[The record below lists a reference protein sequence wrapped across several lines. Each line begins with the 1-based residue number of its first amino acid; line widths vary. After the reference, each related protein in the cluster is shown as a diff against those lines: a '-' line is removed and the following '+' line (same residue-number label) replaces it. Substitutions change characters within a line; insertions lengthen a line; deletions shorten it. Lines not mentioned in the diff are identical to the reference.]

1 VAEQLTEAVIN
12 RKLDAL
18 NHFINEIKHSQ
29 ISKDIVK
36 IIHYGSTATGRCS
49 PDSDVDVLLVVTGDI
64 KKVDE
69 ICSEISYDVL
79 LKTGERV
86 EPMVY
91 CVDDYLY
98 PSHFVY
104 KVKKTGR
111 EILAMDEAQI
121 RKNEALDLL
130 TLAKKFNKIAKDIYS
145 MENLRG
151 VVDLVYNS
159 SELCAKAFILIE
171 GREIPKT
178 HGGIINRFSELLVK
192 TGKVKVEIGRMLN
205 RGLDKRNK
213 ARYDAHA
220 AIFEEDAKSII
231 DLSDRLIALLDSK
244 IGV

>member
-1 VAEQLTEAVIN
+1 
-12 RKLDAL
+12 
-18 NHFINEIKHSQ
+18 
-29 ISKDIVK
+29 
-36 IIHYGSTATGRCS
+36 
-49 PDSDVDVLLVVTGDI
+49 
-64 KKVDE
+64 
-69 ICSEISYDVL
+69 
-79 LKTGERV
+79 
-86 EPMVY
+86 
-91 CVDDYLY
+91 
-98 PSHFVY
+98 
-104 KVKKTGR
+104 
-111 EILAMDEAQI
+111 
-121 RKNEALDLL
+121 
-130 TLAKKFNKIAKDIYS
+130 
-145 MENLRG
+145 MENLCG